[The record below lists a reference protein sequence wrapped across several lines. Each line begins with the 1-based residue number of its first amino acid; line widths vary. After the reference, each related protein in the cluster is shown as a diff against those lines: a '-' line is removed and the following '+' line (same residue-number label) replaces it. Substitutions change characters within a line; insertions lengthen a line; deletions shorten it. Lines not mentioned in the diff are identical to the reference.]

1 VLEMLAAQAA
11 CYAEE
16 LLPALREHGIVLA
29 AWNDLSEAQRAEL
42 GCHFDAHMSPALT
55 PLGFDPTHRFPFISN
70 LSTKLGI
77 RAARSRLG
85 RVRACRRALVY
96 IGSADWMYRNLSR
109 RVEAAA
115 PVDNRQ
121 LRERLWEILD
131 VNLRDHRQAWE
142 MGSDG
147 RYSKLR
153 PSEDGSGPEAVGSNA
168 WLMETA
174 RRRTGS

>member
-1 VLEMLAAQAA
+1 MNQVEDLAV
-11 CYAEE
+11 C
-16 LLPALREHGIVLA
+16 
-29 AWNDLSEAQRAEL
+29 
-42 GCHFDAHMSPALT
+42 
-55 PLGFDPTHRFPFISN
+55 
-70 LSTKLGI
+70 
-77 RAARSRLG
+77 
-85 RVRACRRALVY
+85 RALSAASQAGVRIDLIVRGFCCLVPGVKGWTENLQVRSIIGRFLEHARIFYFANGAIDPLDGEFY

-115 PVDNRQ
+115 PVNNRQ

-142 MGSDG
+142 MGSNG
-147 RYSKLR
+147 RYSTVR
-153 PSEDGSGPEAVGSNA
+153 PAKDATGLEAVGSHA